1 VTHLELLAAAIKA
14 YDATVEHCAMCGA
27 TWTVDEMAEC
37 RWCADAHRRL
47 LEDQRQALLHPEWAQ
62 QRDARYYQL
71 SPEDQ
76 KLWDQTRGIP
86 RRGDGAITFHGERLR
101 RGVECGLI
109 TMHEASQALKRVTA
123 WERAA

>member
-1 VTHLELLAAAIKA
+1 VTPLLRLAAAIRA
-14 YDATVEHCAMCGA
+14 YDATVEHCAICGA
-27 TWTVDEMAEC
+27 TWTVAEGAEC
-37 RWCADAHRRL
+37 RWCAEGARRL

-76 KLWDQTRGIP
+76 KLWDHTRGIP
-86 RRGDGAITFHGERLR
+86 RRGDGAITFYGERLR
-101 RGVECGLI
+101 RGVDCGLI
-109 TMHEASQALKRVTA
+109 TMHEASQALRRVTA